1 MKKAWQ
7 HRIAKKTQQYFFHC
21 TDYQIAFHCDITNES
36 SWDPTLTRH
45 MAKAVFKR
53 L

>member
-1 MKKAWQ
+1 MNKAWQ
-7 HRIAKKTQQYFFHC
+7 HRIVKKTQQHFFQC
-21 TDYQIAFHCDITNES
+21 TDYQIALHCDIANES
-36 SWDPTLTRH
+36 SWDP